1 VRERAPQLAPGLAGR
16 FPAQAFTIHRLF
28 GASCDGTRFGH
39 HAGNPLALDVL
50 VVDEASMLDLALAT
64 RLFEAV
70 PAAATV
76 VLLGDKDQL
85 AAVEAGSV
93 FADLAS
99 SPVMSDG
106 MRAAIASATGV
117 EASPSPSP
125 DAAGGAPLQDC
136 VVWLTENFR
145 FGAGSAIGTLAACIN
160 LGDAQRTLEWLRTN
174 RDAAVTWLEDGN
186 RLPAAA
192 TVSLAAQGYQ
202 RYLDA
207 VASNAPVEAIFDAFD
222 RFRVLCAERH
232 GPRGVAGL
240 NALLT
245 DGFRRSLGPLDADPR
260 SPWYPGRPIMLLA
273 NDYGLRLF
281 NGDVGLVLPDAGNGL
296 RAVFRDSAG
305 GYRHVLLSRLPP
317 HGTAFAMTVHK
328 AQGNEFDQVL
338 VVLPARASAVVGRE
352 LLYTSVTRA
361 RSACAIAAGSDTLM
375 SGISARLSR
384 HSGLRSRLADARKH
398 AGGR

>member
-1 VRERAPQLAPGLAGR
+1 
-16 FPAQAFTIHRLF
+16 
-28 GASCDGTRFGH
+28 
-39 HAGNPLALDVL
+39 
-50 VVDEASMLDLALAT
+50 
-64 RLFEAV
+64 V
-70 PAAATV
+70 PDDAKV

-145 FGAGSAIGTLAACIN
+145 FGAGSAIGTLAGWIN
-160 LGDAQRTLEWLRTN
+160 RGDAERTVEWLRTN
-174 RDAAVTWLEDGN
+174 RDAAVTWIEDGN
-186 RLPAAA
+186 RVPAAA

-202 RYLDA
+202 PYLDA

-245 DGFRRSLGPLDADPR
+245 DGFRRGLGALDTDPR